1 MNNLEEL
8 LQVLGLKATIT
19 YNPNDHLFYC
29 HLADG
34 TNVSSSTLGGVFY
47 TLKSVYKDFLGGVFD
62 EEELSQKDN
71 YSC

>member
-34 TNVSSSTLGGVFY
+34 TTVSSNTLNGVFQ
-47 TLKSVYKDFLGGVFD
+47 TLKHIYKDFLGGAFD
-62 EEELSQKDN
+62 EEEVN
-71 YSC
+71 I